1 MTKKQVRKIAQ
12 EIYDLNLTHDNP
24 DSSQDEKARAE
35 KRIISITKQ
44 IMCLP
49 RGIETLGEIDSLVQ
63 QIIKKNNIKE
73 TI

>member
-1 MTKKQVRKIAQ
+1 MTKKQMRKTAQ
-12 EIYDLNLTHDNP
+12 EVYDLNLIHDSP
-24 DSSQDEKARAE
+24 ESSDEERSRAE

-49 RGIETLGEIDSLVQ
+49 RGIETLGEIDSIIQ
-63 QIIKKNNIKE
+63 QIIKQHNKE